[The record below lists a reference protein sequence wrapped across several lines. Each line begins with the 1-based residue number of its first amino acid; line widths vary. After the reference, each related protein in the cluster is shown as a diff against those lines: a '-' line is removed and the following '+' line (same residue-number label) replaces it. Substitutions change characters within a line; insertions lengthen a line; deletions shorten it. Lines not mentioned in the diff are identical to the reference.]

1 MLPAEAI
8 VRAASRW
15 LVLLET
21 SSFAEAGAIL
31 RTNTDYSD
39 LTYTQ
44 YSLGLEWLDEVG
56 LIVRGDQGYVV
67 TVAAAR
73 LSPEER
79 NQLLF
84 MKAVEVSDRPW
95 LPDADL
101 LIQNVEDLPEDA
113 VQLGASLGLSED
125 STLVG
130 IRQVHGHIDL
140 ELRRVIGGAGERALV
155 AALEHQWPGT
165 AVHVALENDGYGYDV
180 AFQQPGGRSW
190 HLEVKSTTR
199 QGRLVLHLSR
209 QEHDVGRLDP
219 AWRLL
224 VAGLNSDHELECLA
238 TGTGEALFARAPRDT
253 PVGAK
258 WQSASYELGPG
269 DLRPGLD
276 FLDAPSPGLDPV
288 FGSGTRK
295 APSSFAWMPV
305 AAAQGRRSEDWRL
318 GLD

>member
-1 MLPAEAI
+1 MLPAEAV

-15 LVLLET
+15 LVLLEK

-31 RTNTDYSD
+31 RANTDYLD

-44 YSLGLEWLDEVG
+44 YSVGLEWLGEVG
-56 LIVRGDQGYVV
+56 LIVRGEHGYVV
-67 TVAAAR
+67 TAEAAR

-84 MKAVEVSDRPW
+84 MKAVEGSDRPW

-101 LIQNVEDLPEDA
+101 LIQNVEDLPEEA
-113 VQLGASLGLSED
+113 AELGASLGLSED

-155 AALEHQWPGT
+155 AALEHQWPGST
-165 AVHVALENDGYGYDV
+165 VHVALEHDGYGYDV
-180 AFQQPGGRSW
+180 AFQHPGGRSW

-219 AWRLL
+219 AWQLL
-224 VAGLNSDHELECLA
+224 VVGLDSDHELECLA
-238 TGTGEALFARAPRDT
+238 TSTGEALFGQAPRDT
-253 PVGAK
+253 PAGAK
-258 WQSASYELGPG
+258 WQSASYELGPA
-269 DLRPGLD
+269 DLRSGLD
-276 FLDAPSPGLDPV
+276 FLDALPSGLDPV
-288 FGSGTRK
+288 LRSGTRN
-295 APSSFAWMPV
+295 ARSSFAWMPV
-305 AAAQGRRSEDWRL
+305 AAA
-318 GLD
+318 

>member
-1 MLPAEAI
+1 MLPAEAV

-21 SSFAEAGAIL
+21 SSLAEAGAIL
-31 RTNTDYSD
+31 RANTDYSD

-44 YSLGLEWLDEVG
+44 YSMGLEWLGEVG
-56 LIVRGDQGYVV
+56 LVVRGENGYVV
-67 TVAAAR
+67 TAEAAR

-101 LIQNVEDLPEDA
+101 LIRNVEDLPEDA
-113 VQLGASLGLSED
+113 AQLGALLGLSED

-140 ELRRVIGGAGERALV
+140 ELRAVIGGAGERALV
-155 AALEHQWPGT
+155 AALEHQWPGST
-165 AVHVALENDGYGYDV
+165 VHVSLENDGYGYDV

-199 QGRLVLHLSR
+199 QGRLVLHVSR
-209 QEHDVGRLDP
+209 QEYEVSRLDP

-224 VAGLNSDHELECLA
+224 VVGLDGDHELECLA
-238 TGTGEALFARAPRDT
+238 TGTAEALFARAPRDT
-253 PVGAK
+253 PAGAK
-258 WQSASYELGPG
+258 WQSARYELGPG

-276 FLDAPSPGLDPV
+276 FLDAAPASVDPV
-288 FGSGTRK
+288 LVSGTRK
-295 APSSFAWMPV
+295 APSSFAWMP
-305 AAAQGRRSEDWRL
+305 AAAA
-318 GLD
+318 

>member
-1 MLPAEAI
+1 MLPADAV

-31 RTNTDYSD
+31 RANTDYSD

-44 YSLGLEWLDEVG
+44 YSIGLEWLGEVG
-56 LIVRGDQGYVV
+56 LIARDENGYVL
-67 TVAAAR
+67 TAEAAR
-73 LSPEER
+73 VSPEER

-101 LIQNVEDLPEDA
+101 LVQNVEDLPEDA
-113 VQLGASLGLSED
+113 AQLGASLGLSED

-140 ELRRVIGGAGERALV
+140 ELRAVIGRAGERALV
-155 AALEHQWPGT
+155 AALERQWPDST
-165 AVHVALENDGYGYDV
+165 VHVALENDGYGYDV
-180 AFQQPGGRSW
+180 AFQQPSGRSW

-209 QEHDVGRLDP
+209 QEYEVGRLDP

-224 VAGLNSDHELECLA
+224 VVGLDSDHELECLA
-238 TGTGEALFARAPRDT
+238 TGTGEAFFARAPRDT
-253 PVGAK
+253 PAGAK
-258 WQSASYELGPG
+258 WQSARYELGPG

-276 FLDAPSPGLDPV
+276 FMN
-288 FGSGTRK
+288 
-295 APSSFAWMPV
+295 APSSVDPLLVRGTRQPPSPFAWMPV
-305 AAAQGRRSEDWRL
+305 EGA
-318 GLD
+318 